1 MYTEAPTEEITLD
14 EFELFALDRLMVLRK
29 IEDLKAR
36 YSKLVSRASVLTNS
50 ISRMLAHLV
59 MMQRHARP

>member
-1 MYTEAPTEEITLD
+1 MRSSAAQAKGIKRDKHSVISMYTEPPSEEITLD

-36 YSKLVSRASVLTNS
+36 
-50 ISRMLAHLV
+50 
-59 MMQRHARP
+59 